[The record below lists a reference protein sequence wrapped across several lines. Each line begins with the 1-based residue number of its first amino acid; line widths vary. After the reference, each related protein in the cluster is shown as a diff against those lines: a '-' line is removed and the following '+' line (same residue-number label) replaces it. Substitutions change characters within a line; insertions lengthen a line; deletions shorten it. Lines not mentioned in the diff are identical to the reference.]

1 MGFKTLS
8 HPSIAAVMP
17 VRNAANFLK
26 SALASISANIDYLD
40 EVIIVDDGSTDSS
53 SKIIRAWVQ
62 DYPKAQLLTTSGVGL
77 VKSLNLAM
85 SVVQSEY
92 VARFDA
98 DDKYDPRRIANQSAA
113 IQPDIVG
120 VFCDYSIFSG
130 SGRRMG
136 YIPSPIFPDETA
148 ISLIRSQRT
157 PHPGVIFNVHAA
169 RAVGGYQVEDFPAE
183 DLSLW
188 LRLSRVGS
196 LISVPELLLDYRI
209 SSKSISSTNSTK
221 MRNKKIQLL
230 DEVGLNSN
238 SLKSAME
245 KFHSLENSYLDE
257 THSEVRRILHL
268 LELRAAIE
276 NTRYQLSSS
285 KVTHRALQECLKPRA
300 LKNMSLF
307 TFQTIERRFQKKF
320 FLK

>member
-1 MGFKTLS
+1 MGFKTMS

-26 SALASISANIDYLD
+26 SSLASISANIDYLD

-53 SKIIRAWVQ
+53 SKILRAWVR

-85 SVVQSEY
+85 SVVQSEF

-98 DDKYDPRRIANQSAA
+98 DDLYDPRRIALQSSA
-113 IQPDIVG
+113 ILPEIVG
-120 VFCDYSIFSG
+120 VFCDYSIFSD
-130 SGRRMG
+130 SGRKMG
-136 YIPSPIFPDETA
+136 FIPSPIFPDETA

-169 RAVGGYQVEDFPAE
+169 RSVGGYQVEDFPAE

-196 LISVPELLLDYRI
+196 LVSVPETLLSYRL
-209 SSKSISSTNSTK
+209 SSKSISSSHSSEMIK
-221 MRNKKIQLL
+221 KRNQLL
-230 DEVGLNSN
+230 DEVGLNPN
-238 SLKSAME
+238 SLRGAVE
-245 KFHSLENSYLDE
+245 KLESFEKSYLGVS
-257 THSEVRRILHL
+257 HSEVRRIIHL
-268 LELRAAIE
+268 LELRAAV
-276 NTRYQLSSS
+276 NKTNFQGYSS
-285 KVTHRALQECLKPRA
+285 KIAYRVLRECLKPSA
-300 LKNMSLF
+300 AKNMSFF
-307 TFQTIERRFQKKF
+307 TFQTLERRIQRNYL
-320 FLK
+320 LK